1 MRGELNDALDP
12 AGQDE
17 PMSDLSSTSVL
28 DRVLDPVMEC
38 FTPEVARR
46 LADLRADAQ
55 LQARVD
61 ELAGKAN
68 EGQLS
73 AEEQA
78 EYDKYREGYH
88 LVTVLQAK
96 ARRFLNRQAFS

>member
-1 MRGELNDALDP
+1 
-12 AGQDE
+12 
-17 PMSDLSSTSVL
+17 MSNSSSISVL

-46 LADLRADAQ
+46 LADLRADSQ
-55 LQARVD
+55 IQARLD

-73 AEEQA
+73 SEEQV
-78 EYDKYREGYH
+78 EYDKYRQAYH

-96 ARRFLNRQAFS
+96 ARRFLKTQAFS